1 MSQTWRAAD
10 ELSSVE
16 SVDGARLEHGEAM
29 QRGSVARV
37 TCLGRAQ
44 VPRVVRLTLARVVDV
59 VELTVLRHTQSLALE
74 RTHCTPHARRTGHC
88 CDMCLFTTKEEKTL
102 KKT

>member
-29 QRGSVARV
+29 QRGSVAGV
-37 TCLGRAQ
+37 TRLGRAQ
-44 VPRVVRLTLARVVDV
+44 IPRVVSLTLARVVDV
-59 VELTVLRHTQSLALE
+59 VELTVLRHTQRLALE
-74 RTHCTPHARRTGHC
+74 RAHCTPHARRIGHS
-88 CDMCLFTTKEEKTL
+88 CDMCLFTIKEKHEKL
-102 KKT
+102 N